1 MKTSN
6 YKVIAFEHS
15 CAGHTDY
22 YVGEGVSFSDSV
34 SKAIKV
40 AKDKAELDLIS
51 KESGSA
57 VSILAHYEVYKNN
70 RKILDVQY

>member
-1 MKTSN
+1 MKTST

-22 YVGEGVSFSDSV
+22 YVGEGVGFSDSV
-34 SKAIKV
+34 KKAIDE

-51 KESGSA
+51 KESSSA
-57 VSILAHYEVYKNN
+57 VSILAHYEVYK
-70 RKILDVQY
+70 RGKKVLDDQY